1 MINILLRTKFN
12 DLTAENLAARLKQ
25 TKLTIKDGTGD
36 FIKKNI
42 FQQNCPWNKTKHVE
56 AEKQVNDLLREVKLI
71 PTKESTKKLRNGN
84 SILCGA
90 KYFLEYFN
98 HSLNIPKVYM

>member
-42 FQQNCPWNKTKHVE
+42 FQQNCHLK
-56 AEKQVNDLLREVKLI
+56 
-71 PTKESTKKLRNGN
+71 
-84 SILCGA
+84 
-90 KYFLEYFN
+90 
-98 HSLNIPKVYM
+98 

>member
-25 TKLTIKDGTGD
+25 AKLTIKDCTGD

-42 FQQNCPWNKTKHVE
+42 FQQNCHLK
-56 AEKQVNDLLREVKLI
+56 
-71 PTKESTKKLRNGN
+71 
-84 SILCGA
+84 
-90 KYFLEYFN
+90 
-98 HSLNIPKVYM
+98 

>member
-36 FIKKNI
+36 FIKK
-42 FQQNCPWNKTKHVE
+42 KH
-56 AEKQVNDLLREVKLI
+56 I
-71 PTKESTKKLRNGN
+71 STKL
-84 SILCGA
+84 S
-90 KYFLEYFN
+90 LEIKQN
-98 HSLNIPKVYM
+98 M